1 MLAHARSVDKVP
13 AGQADRKIQAAR
25 TLGSRRFTTAH
36 RNGQGVQK
44 GFARNYRR
52 ETEGR
57 GKKLLHLRQRSGRG
71 ALRRRTVSFCVLGD
85 HDGLLRFCL
94 AISRNGKEILASTRF
109 WLGSKCVR
117 ASTGTWLARHLRVN
131 S

>member
-25 TLGSRRFTTAH
+25 TLGSRRFATAH

-57 GKKLLHLRQRSGRG
+57 GKNYCACANVADG
-71 ALRRRTVSFCVLGD
+71 ARFAGD